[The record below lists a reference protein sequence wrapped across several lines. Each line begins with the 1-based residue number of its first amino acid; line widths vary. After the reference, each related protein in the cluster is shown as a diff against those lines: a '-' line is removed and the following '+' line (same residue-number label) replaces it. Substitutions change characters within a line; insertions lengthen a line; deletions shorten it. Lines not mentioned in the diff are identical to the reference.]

1 MFWNKISGVY
11 DFVENI
17 FNGKV
22 NKEITQYVASLTDGN
37 DDVLECACGTG
48 MFSLPIARRCRSL
61 IATDFAVGMLA
72 QAQKKCRH
80 QPNVIFKKADIT
92 SLGYAD
98 ESFDRIV
105 AANVIHLLDDPRKAM
120 DELWRVCRRGGV
132 IIIPTY
138 INKSN
143 KGASLAAKV
152 FNMLGAG
159 FKHELDEESYHE
171 FFKQMGYAVSEY
183 HTADGRMP
191 CCAAIIRKMK

>member
-80 QPNVIFKKADIT
+80 LQNVIFKKADIT

-98 ESFDRIV
+98 ESFDKVV

-159 FKHELDEESYHE
+159 FKREFDEESYHE

-183 HTADGRMP
+183 HTADRRMP